1 MKTIWTSHLNDPED
15 KERFERTV
23 LGSKVV
29 LRRIDEICLERLKAI
44 DSIDT
49 GVEKYKQPGW
59 DAIQAH
65 YNGEKAS
72 IKFIRNL
79 INLDQKEIT
88 YDPGNASVG
97 GQ

>member
-1 MKTIWTSHLNDPED
+1 MKTTWTSHLNDSED

-23 LGSKVV
+23 LGSKSV
-29 LRRIDEICLERLKAI
+29 LRRIDEICQERLKAI
-44 DSIDT
+44 DSIET

-79 INLDQKEIT
+79 INLDQKEIEH
-88 YDPGNASVG
+88 DPRDASVG
-97 GQ
+97 